1 MSKIIQP
8 SRSGLKEAATALQQG
23 HLVAFPTETVYGLG
37 GDARAPMAVAAIFD
51 VKQRPTFNPLIT
63 HIKDFEAAHALGAF
77 NETASL
83 LARHFWPGALT
94 LVVPRRADCEV
105 ADLASAGNMT
115 IALRVPSHRVAQ
127 DLLMAAQMPIAAPS
141 ANISGRLSPTR
152 AEHVRAALGH
162 HELVKLILDGGATD
176 HGLES
181 TIIGCF
187 DDEVYLL
194 REGAITREE
203 IEKVLGKKLAPMKGS
218 EKIKLSPGRL
228 TSHYAPRASL
238 RLNIAE
244 LQTDEALLAFGA
256 HQMNPDQQRN
266 LSDTGNLRE
275 AAANLFAMLHEL
287 DQCADKIAVMPIP
300 MTGLGRAINDRLTRA
315 AKT

>member
-1 MSKIIQP
+1 M
-8 SRSGLKEAATALQQG
+8 
-23 HLVAFPTETVYGLG
+23 
-37 GDARAPMAVAAIFD
+37 
-51 VKQRPTFNPLIT
+51 
-63 HIKDFEAAHALGAF
+63 
-77 NETASL
+77 

-162 HELVKLILDGGATD
+162 HELVRLILDGGATD

-203 IEKVLGKKLAPMKGS
+203 IEKVLGKKLAPMKGA

-238 RLNIAE
+238 RLNIDE
-244 LQTDEALLAFGA
+244 LQPDEALLAFGRA
-256 HQMNPDQQRN
+256 
-266 LSDTGNLRE
+266 SDE
-275 AAANLFAMLHEL
+275 PQAAA
-287 DQCADKIAVMPIP
+287 
-300 MTGLGRAINDRLTRA
+300 
-315 AKT
+315 